1 MIYIKIMYFDGV
13 VELATI
19 RCLLFKTSEFLQVN
33 AVTGYEIRSFLLG
46 ISGIMAVGE
55 YSSPSQV
62 ESC

>member
-13 VELATI
+13 VELATV

-55 YSSPSQV
+55 
-62 ESC
+62 